1 MTFIGQ
7 FLSLTSLTPAAGT
20 GFGFSVDLLG
30 SFASKR
36 AVWPYTAV
44 PPKEAGQVDFRL
56 PAIVV
61 GMQVHLL
68 IFEGSPQSLHQD
80 VVVAALST

>member
-1 MTFIGQ
+1 MRLMAFIGQ

-20 GFGFSVDLLG
+20 WFGFSVDGIG
-30 SFASKR
+30 SFLSQST
-36 AVWPYTAV
+36 VGSYMAV

-61 GMQVHLL
+61 GMDVHLYSAL
-68 IFEGSPQSLHQD
+68 PRSLR
-80 VVVAALST
+80 LRI

>member
-1 MTFIGQ
+1 M
-7 FLSLTSLTPAAGT
+7 L
-20 GFGFSVDLLG
+20 DLLG

-36 AVWPYTAV
+36 AVWPYMAV
-44 PPKEAGQVDFRL
+44 PPKEAGQVDFSL

-80 VVVAALST
+80 VVLGRLWKTQAFRAHQKVVIAGQG